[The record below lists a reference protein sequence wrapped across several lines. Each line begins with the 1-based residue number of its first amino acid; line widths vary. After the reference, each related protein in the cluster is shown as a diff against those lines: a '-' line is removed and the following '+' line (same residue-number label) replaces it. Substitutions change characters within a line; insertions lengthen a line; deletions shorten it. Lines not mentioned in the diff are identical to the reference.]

1 MHLYGL
7 SLLGQCY
14 QCALSNACFCSGT
27 FFSCLLVCAAGLW
40 SSDYCLGRP
49 LCLGLY
55 FFLAL
60 LRLSLFCSRLA
71 SLASA
76 IMLSRIFCHL
86 VVFFFIRRVDMTI
99 AIGTLGLTAF
109 ICSVGLFS
117 NCFILSLYEY
127 LLFGL

>member
-1 MHLYGL
+1 
-7 SLLGQCY
+7 
-14 QCALSNACFCSGT
+14 
-27 FFSCLLVCAAGLW
+27 LVCVPGLR

-55 FFLAL
+55 FSLAL

-86 VVFFFIRRVDMTI
+86 VVLFIRRVDMTI